1 MKAVENDDSAD
12 RDNSRRNAS
21 GDEDAHGRNP
31 VIGAMHLDRQ
41 VKLRKTEH
49 GPVGGSDSASG
60 RKSPMLAW
68 RPASPWGR
76 PEMF

>member
-31 VIGAMHLDRQ
+31 LIGAMHLDRQ

-49 GPVGGSDSASG
+49 GPVGGDGPGIADVADFG
-60 RKSPMLAW
+60 TGQQTRA
-68 RPASPWGR
+68 R
-76 PEMF
+76 